1 MGCEMITPPR
11 GTCLL
16 PVFRRFHISQRQ
28 RARANFQGGA
38 EAGFMGLMGCEM
50 MTPSRGTCL
59 LPVFRCFHI
68 SQRQRARA
76 NFQGGAE
83 AGLMGCER

>member
-1 MGCEMITPPR
+1 MGCEMLTPP
-11 GTCLL
+11 
-16 PVFRRFHISQRQ
+16 
-28 RARANFQGGA
+28 
-38 EAGFMGLMGCEM
+38 
-50 MTPSRGTCL
+50 RGTCL

-83 AGLMGCER
+83 AGLMGCEILTPPRGMFALKDTAEYIIRCCRRRRRVGYYIHSQV